1 MALWPTLHAAVVV
14 TNSAPARVS
23 PVPMGDPL
31 FTLAEGETVT
41 LTAQHE
47 QFLLIQTSTGKTGW
61 VSGTEVVAVVPRAHL
76 P

>member
-1 MALWPTLHAAVVV
+1 
-14 TNSAPARVS
+14 
-23 PVPMGDPL
+23 MGDPL

-61 VSGTEVVAVVPRAHL
+61 VSGTEVVPVVPRAHL